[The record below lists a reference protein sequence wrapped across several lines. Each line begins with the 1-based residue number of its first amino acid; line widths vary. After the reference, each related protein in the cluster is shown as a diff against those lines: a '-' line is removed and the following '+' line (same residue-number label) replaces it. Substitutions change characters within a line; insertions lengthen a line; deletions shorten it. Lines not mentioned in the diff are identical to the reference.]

1 MEKSIFENFSDKQ
14 LIKYMKYAMQFIDNI
29 DADDIQNFLWELDST
44 IELKQLSAPL
54 GRTLERLDRE
64 YIFYLINNNENFEGE
79 SINRPKLEEMEIRF
93 NTKER
98 QIVYTTHTG
107 ELLTYV
113 PDDVDESYL
122 YFLKDNEEIHP
133 WDWESD
139 TDYGDSDYIDDEFD
153 Y

>member
-1 MEKSIFENFSDKQ
+1 MENSVFETFSDKQ
-14 LIKYMKYAMQFIDNI
+14 LIKYMKYAMQFIDINYN
-29 DADDIQNFLWELDST
+29 DLQNFYWGLEGT
-44 IELKQLSAPL
+44 VELKQISAPVGRAL
-54 GRTLERLDRE
+54 GRLDIE
-64 YIFYLINNNENFEGE
+64 YIYYLIINNENFEGE
-79 SINRPKLEEMEIRF
+79 GINRPKLEEMEIRF

-113 PDDVDESYL
+113 PDDVDQSYL

-139 TDYGDSDYIDDEFD
+139 TDYGDSDYIDDEFE

>member
-1 MEKSIFENFSDKQ
+1 MENSVFETFSDKQ
-14 LIKYMKYAMQFIDNI
+14 LIKYMKYAMQFIDKI
-29 DADDIQNFLWELDST
+29 DYNDLQNFYWELDGT
-44 IELKQLSAPL
+44 VELKQISAPV
-54 GRTLERLDRE
+54 GRTLGRLDIE
-64 YIFYLINNNENFEGE
+64 YIYYLIINNENFEGE
-79 SINRPKLEEMEIRF
+79 GINRPKLEEMEIRF

-113 PDDVDESYL
+113 PDDVDQSYL

-139 TDYGDSDYIDDEFD
+139 TDYGDSDYIDDEFE

>member
-1 MEKSIFENFSDKQ
+1 
-14 LIKYMKYAMQFIDNI
+14 
-29 DADDIQNFLWELDST
+29 
-44 IELKQLSAPL
+44 
-54 GRTLERLDRE
+54 
-64 YIFYLINNNENFEGE
+64 
-79 SINRPKLEEMEIRF
+79 MEIRF

-113 PDDVDESYL
+113 PDDVDQSYL

-139 TDYGDSDYIDDEFD
+139 TDYGDSDYIDDEFE